1 MNEEEKILNEE
12 VRETPE
18 AESESKI
25 EIKVETEGTPEAE
38 EIEGEA
44 PAEGSEKPEGS
55 KKPVSESLR
64 DAWKQ
69 VETFGQ
75 TLGAA
80 LQDRGN
86 VVTLRIN
93 DEALHHLDMLVEAEI
108 TNSRS
113 ESAAFLI
120 NEGIKANQ
128 GLFDKISNITQQ
140 IMELREQLREQ
151 VHQDI
156 VEE

>member
-1 MNEEEKILNEE
+1 MNEEAKILNEE

-18 AESESKI
+18 AEAEI
-25 EIKVETEGTPEAE
+25 EIDVETEGTPETE
-38 EIEGEA
+38 EIEGEETPEA
-44 PAEGSEKPEGS
+44 PAEGS

-69 VETFGQ
+69 VESFGQ

-128 GLFDKISNITQQ
+128 PLFDRISNITQQ

-151 VHQDI
+151 VQQDI
-156 VEE
+156 VE

>member
-1 MNEEEKILNEE
+1 MNEEKILNEE

-18 AESESKI
+18 VEAEI
-25 EIKVETEGTPEAE
+25 EVETEGTPEAE
-38 EIEGEA
+38 EIESEA
-44 PAEGSEKPEGS
+44 PGEGS

-69 VETFGQ
+69 VESFGQ

-128 GLFDKISNITQQ
+128 DLFDKISNITQQ

-151 VHQDI
+151 VQQDI